1 MIGYQHKMTEVY
13 TPLATPYE
21 APQGESLFSLF
32 MPFNAQVRDPIYGY
46 IDYVKGFEDEVIDS
60 WVLQR
65 LRYIYQLQA
74 AHMIY
79 PGATHS
85 RFSHSLGVMYS
96 SYKYISFLIRS
107 TVVSNISDS
116 YKKKLATYQKEL
128 IYASRLLG
136 LLHDIG
142 HGPFSHAFDRY
153 VYKSRNFL
161 EYRVGNHEVMGYLL
175 YRDALRDVI
184 EKTAMRERE
193 RIQVDPELLIRILDE
208 GLKPP
213 RGMREFTDLYVKG
226 LLKDGDFYD
235 PHAVEGLNNIVRLI
249 VRDYVYTSDIMDYL
263 RRDSYFTG
271 EPVGEINDEWIIRNS
286 YIVEKD
292 NTLIPAIST
301 KALDEIARLFDAR
314 KIMYKNV
321 YLHPVNQA
329 FIETV
334 GLLLQCVRSDII
346 EILSRII
353 EKGDAI
359 AYLALTDHYMYSLF
373 KKLLVESPG
382 KLECE
387 NKELAR
393 NALESLF
400 IKRKPLWKMVKR
412 ISMDLRKAGHLYG
425 RFGDALQR
433 RIEEEIYGEIS
444 SWLRDKNIGPDDLK
458 IIFDK
463 IDVYPSAGAEVLKT
477 IEVVELKDGRII
489 EFHSKSLEEFARESG
504 LIPEALITVYVSRIK
519 YNELSGEELRKISE
533 IATRIIED
541 AVKGRSSEA
550 PETS

>member
-13 TPLATPYE
+13 TPLTTPYE
-21 APQGESLFSLF
+21 APQGESSFSLF

-107 TVVSNISDS
+107 TIASSISGN
-116 YKKKLATYQKEL
+116 YKKELATYQREL

-153 VYKSRNFL
+153 VYKSRDFL

-175 YRDALRDVI
+175 YRDALRDII
-184 EKTAMRERE
+184 EKTVMRERE

-235 PHAVEGLNNIVRLI
+235 PHTVEGLNNIVRLV

-271 EPVGEINDEWIIRNS
+271 VPVGEINDEWIIRNS

-334 GLLLQCVRSDII
+334 GLLLQCVKSDII

-353 EKGDAI
+353 EKGDVI

-373 KKLLVESPG
+373 KKLLVEDPG
-382 KLECE
+382 KLVCE

-444 SWLRDKNIGPDDLK
+444 SLLRDKNIGPDDLK

-477 IEVVELKDGRII
+477 IEVVELKDGRVI
-489 EFHSKSLEEFARESG
+489 EAYSKSLEEFARESG
-504 LIPEALITVYVSRIK
+504 LIPEALITVYVSRLK

-541 AVKGRSSEA
+541 AVKGTSNEA